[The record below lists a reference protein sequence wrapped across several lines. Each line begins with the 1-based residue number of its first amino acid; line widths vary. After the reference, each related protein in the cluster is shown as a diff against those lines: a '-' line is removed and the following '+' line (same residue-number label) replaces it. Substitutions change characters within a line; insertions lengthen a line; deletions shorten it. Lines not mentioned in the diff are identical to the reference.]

1 MITLYSYPEL
11 FTVADNN
18 PYGLKV
24 FAFMKL
30 ARLEFTHEHAL
41 DAKSAPREQLPYII
55 DGDRTVGDSDGIISY
70 LTTRYG
76 LSMDSALHDAQRTT
90 HHFIRRTLDDL
101 YWVMSYSR
109 WRDPR
114 FWPPFRDEMLKT
126 HPALTEVGMNAARD
140 YNFQRYQYQGIGR
153 YQPDEVYARG
163 IADLQALASVTPSGG
178 FLFGPQPS
186 SIDAAVY
193 GFIANILYYRIDT
206 PLKGFLE
213 TCPGLVR
220 LTDAVHSRVA

>member
-11 FTVADNN
+11 FAVADNN

-30 ARLEFTHEHAL
+30 ANLEFSHEHAF

-55 DGDRTVGDSDGIISY
+55 DGDRTVGDSDGIIAY
-70 LTTRYG
+70 LTERYE
-76 LSMDSALHDAQRTT
+76 LTMDSALTNAQRTN

-109 WRDPR
+109 WRDAR
-114 FWPPFRDEMLKT
+114 FWPAFRDAMLKT
-126 HPALTEVGMNAARD
+126 HPALTETGMNAARD

-163 IADLQALASVTPSGG
+163 IADLQALVSVTPSDG

-193 GFIANILYYRIDT
+193 GFVANILYYEIDT
-206 PLKGFLE
+206 PLQRFADAS
-213 TCPGLVR
+213 PGLVR